1 MQYLRYCLLKISAI
15 WLVLVKSV
23 GQTKMIRDKIFKN
36 GTSEIYERRP
46 SKNLK
51 WCDLLKQYSCIA
63 LLPFHIAENQN
74 NM

>member
-23 GQTKMIRDKIFKN
+23 GQTKMIRDKILKN
-36 GTSEIYERRP
+36 GTSEIYERQP

-51 WCDLLKQYSCIA
+51 WCGLLKQYSCIV
-63 LLPFHIAENQN
+63 LLPFHIAENQH